1 MVNKQTEELG
11 DIVAQEKLAAYC
23 PDLAQ
28 WPTIWH
34 YEERDLIPGEQMV
47 AVFKPFLLHLLNQDL
62 SRKTLHLHR
71 DNLWML
77 GGEIIRDLHE
87 TPQLRKRP
95 AREVVLATVD
105 GGEGPLL
112 HGGSEQEQRSFDSTC
127 KKMYRFLTAS

>member
-1 MVNKQTEELG
+1 MVKKQTEELS

-34 YEERDLIPGEQMV
+34 YEERDLIPGEQIV
-47 AVFKPFLLHLLNQDL
+47 AVFKPFLLHILSQDL

-71 DNLWML
+71 DNLWLL
-77 GGEIIRDLHE
+77 GGEMIRELHE
-87 TPQLRKRP
+87 TPRLRKRP
-95 AREVVLATVD
+95 ARELVVAAVD
-105 GGEGPLL
+105 AGEGPLL

-127 KKMYRFLTAS
+127 KKLYRFLTAT

>member
-1 MVNKQTEELG
+1 MVKKPTEELG
-11 DIVAQEKLAAYC
+11 DIVAQAELDSYC

-34 YEERDLIPGEQMV
+34 YEPRDLIPGEQLV
-47 AVFKPFLLHLLNQDL
+47 AVFKPFLSHLLGQGL

-77 GGEIIRDLHE
+77 GGEMIRELHE
-87 TPQLRKRP
+87 TPRLRKRP
-95 AREVVLATVD
+95 ARELVLAAVD

-112 HGGSEQEQRSFDSTC
+112 RGGSEQEQRSFDSTC
-127 KKMYRFLTAS
+127 KKLYRFLSAT